1 MIYVSD
7 VKIGINKTEQDAID
21 KAISFLQVRVENV
34 LSAHIVKTSIDARK
48 REQIMLVHTVAL
60 SIKGNE
66 KAIAER
72 FNSNQVR
79 YVEKKPL
86 EVSYGTKSLDH
97 PIVVVGFGPAGMM
110 CALTL
115 ALHGYKPIVFERG
128 SDVDTRVD
136 KVNKFWQSGVLDS
149 ETNVQF
155 GEGGAGT
162 FSDGKL
168 TTRISDYRCNHVIE
182 QFIKHGAPEEISVKA
197 KPHIGTDNLR
207 HIVKS
212 IRQEII
218 RLGGQVNF
226 NRKVDDIIIKN
237 GSVCGIVSGG
247 ETIDCENVV
256 LAIGHSARDTFKMLY
271 DKGIVMEP
279 KAFSVGARIE
289 HRQQTI
295 NEGLYGDYAGHK
307 LLSCGEYALSHRVG
321 SRAVYTFCMCPGGT
335 VVPSSSEQG
344 GVVTN
349 GMSEFSRDKDNAN
362 SALVVSVSPDD
373 FGKGVLDGIEFQR
386 KLEKSAYQ
394 YGGANYGAIGTD
406 VGSFL
411 NGKVGLNVKSVAPS
425 YSLGVTACDFTKI
438 FPPTVIEFLK
448 LGLNKFDHKIKG
460 FASADAILTG
470 PETRTSSPVRITRGE
485 NLQSLGTSGLYPC
498 GEGAG
503 YAGGIMSAGVD
514 GIKIAQEIMSN
525 YKPN

>member
-1 MIYVSD
+1 MIYISD
-7 VKIGINKTEQDAID
+7 VKIGIDKTEQDAID

-34 LSAHIVKTSIDARK
+34 LSAHIAKTSIDARK

-60 SIKGNE
+60 SVKGDE
-66 KAIAER
+66 KAIVDR
-72 FNSNQVR
+72 FNSQQVR
-79 YVEKKPL
+79 YVQKQELTVEYGDKKLEK
-86 EVSYGTKSLDH
+86 
-97 PIVVVGFGPAGMM
+97 PIVIIGFGPAGMM

-128 SDVDTRVD
+128 SDVDTRVE
-136 KVNKFWQSGVLDS
+136 KVNSFWQSGVLDS

-168 TTRISDYRCNHVIE
+168 TTRISDYRCNHVID
-182 QFIKHGAPEEISVKA
+182 QFIKHGAPEEIAIKA

-212 IRQEII
+212 IRNEII
-218 RLGGQVNF
+218 RLGGQVHF
-226 NRKVDDIIIKN
+226 DSKVDDIIVKN
-237 GSVCGIVSGG
+237 GKVCAVVVNG
-247 ETIDCENVV
+247 EIIECENAV

-321 SRAVYTFCMCPGGT
+321 NRAVYTFCMCPGGT

-362 SALVVSVSPDD
+362 SALVVSVSPED
-373 FGKGVLDGIEFQR
+373 FGKGVLDGVEFQR
-386 KLEKSAYQ
+386 KLEHSAFEN
-394 YGGANYGAIGTD
+394 GGGNYRAVGAD

-411 NGKVGLNVKSVAPS
+411 SGKVGLNIKSVEPS

-438 FPPTVIEFLK
+438 FPPIVTEFLK
-448 LGLNKFDHKIKG
+448 LGLNKFDRKIKG
-460 FASADAILTG
+460 FASSDAILTG

-485 NLQSLGTSGLYPC
+485 NLQSLGTMGLYPC

-514 GIKIAQEIMSN
+514 GIKVAQKIMGI
-525 YKPN
+525 YKPI

>member
-1 MIYVSD
+1 MIYISD
-7 VKIGINKTEQDAID
+7 VKIGIDKTEKDAID
-21 KAISFLQVRVENV
+21 KAISLLRVKPSDV
-34 LSAHIVKTSIDARK
+34 VSAQIAKTSIDARK
-48 REQIMLVHTVAL
+48 REQICLVHTVAL
-60 SIKGNE
+60 SLKGDE
-66 KAIAER
+66 KAVVDR
-72 FNSNQVR
+72 FRSPQIK
-79 YVEKKPL
+79 YVQKQELTVEYGDKAL
-86 EVSYGTKSLDH
+86 ES
-97 PIVVVGFGPAGMM
+97 PIVIIGFGPAGMM

-136 KVNKFWQSGVLDS
+136 KVNSFWQSGVLDS

-182 QFIKHGAPEEISVKA
+182 QFIKHGAPEEIAIKA

-212 IRQEII
+212 IRNEII
-218 RLGGQVNF
+218 RLGGQVHF
-226 NRKVDDIIIKN
+226 GSKVDDIIIKN
-237 GSVCGIVSGG
+237 GKVSAVMVKN
-247 ETIDCENVV
+247 ETIPCENVV

-295 NEGLYGDYAGHK
+295 NEGLYGKYAGHR

-335 VVPSSSEQG
+335 VVPSSSEEG

-349 GMSEFSRDKDNAN
+349 GMSEFNRDKDNAN

-386 KLEKSAYQ
+386 KLERSAYQ
-394 YGGANYGAIGTD
+394 NGGGGYRAVGAD
-406 VGSFL
+406 VGNFL
-411 NGKVGLNVKSVAPS
+411 NGKIGLNVKSVEPS
-425 YSLGVTACDFTKI
+425 YSLGVTATDFTKI
-438 FPPTVIEFLK
+438 FPPVVVEFIK
-448 LGLNKFDHKIKG
+448 LGLSKFDQKIKG

-470 PETRTSSPVRITRGE
+470 VETRTSSPVRITRGE
-485 NLQSLGTSGLYPC
+485 NLQSLGTLGLYPC

-514 GIKIAQEIMSN
+514 GIKIAQEIMSI